1 MATVS
6 RKLTAE
12 FIGVFGLVFGGCA
25 STVLA
30 AAFPEVGLG
39 LTLIQLFRI
48 PVTNLSVNT
57 ARGTGPAFFAGG
69 GA

>member
-1 MATVS
+1 MS
-6 RKLTAE
+6 LGRKLGAE
-12 FIGVFGLVFGGCA
+12 FIGTFWLVFGGCGSA
-25 STVLA
+25 VLA